1 MNTDFKHIPVLLAEA
16 VDALSIRPGGIYVDG
31 TLGGGGHSAQIL
43 NKLEG
48 SGRLIGIDRDINAIF
63 AVEHKLDLETV
74 HGNFHD
80 LPQILRDK
88 NVDKV
93 DGVLLDLGV
102 SSYQLDTP
110 ERGFSYR
117 LSGRLDMRM
126 NQEND
131 LSAYD
136 IVNTYTQE
144 QLTEILF
151 TYGEERYSRRIA
163 RDIVSARQISK
174 IETTLELSK
183 IIENAMPRR
192 FSNVKGP
199 HPAMRSFMAL
209 RIAVNDEL
217 HPLDKALTEILD
229 CLKPGGRISVITFH
243 SLEDRIV
250 KKCLNRLA
258 SPCTCPRDIPYCV
271 CGKPAIVKVINKKPI
286 LPSPKELAHNSRAHS
301 AKLRIGEKIDEKP
314 TTP

>member
-1 MNTDFKHIPVLLAEA
+1 VNTDFKHIPVLLAEA